1 MRFGSTVTEVGGDE
15 AVAVLEWLLPTIID
29 SSDSCHG
36 RGGRTE
42 DGMAQT
48 SPADMEAADQPD
60 ELDLG
65 LLEDFVGPRV
75 RLLWNLLSAR
85 MAEALAPYGLRPGA
99 FSALALISA
108 NPGCSQ
114 KQLAHR
120 LGMDKSAVVAIIHDL
135 DRQGLATRVRHA
147 QDRRFHA
154 LKITSKGQALLQRT
168 LPPASRPGR
177 PIREALSP
185 RELEQL
191 LSLLDRAWRA
201 LLQAE
206 RSAKSST
213 GNSRPR

>member
-1 MRFGSTVTEVGGDE
+1 MN
-15 AVAVLEWLLPTIID
+15 
-29 SSDSCHG
+29 
-36 RGGRTE
+36 
-42 DGMAQT
+42 QT
-48 SPADMEAADQPD
+48 SPEGADAPEQTE

-65 LLEDFVGPRV
+65 LLGDFVGPRV

-85 MAEALAPYGLRPGA
+85 MARALEPFGLRPGA

-147 QDRRFHA
+147 EDRRFHA
-154 LKITSKGQALLQRT
+154 LQITPKGEALLQRT
-168 LPPASRPGR
+168 LAPASRPGR
-177 PIREALSP
+177 PIRDALSP
-185 RELEQL
+185 RELDQL

-201 LLQAE
+201 LLEAE
-206 RSAKSST
+206 QNAKASA
-213 GNSRPR
+213 GHPRVR

>member
-1 MRFGSTVTEVGGDE
+1 MT
-15 AVAVLEWLLPTIID
+15 
-29 SSDSCHG
+29 
-36 RGGRTE
+36 
-42 DGMAQT
+42 QT
-48 SPADMEAADQPD
+48 SPAKEEGPDQAE

-65 LLEDFVGPRV
+65 LLADFVGPRV

-85 MAEALAPYGLRPGA
+85 MADALEPYGLRPGA

-154 LKITSKGQALLQRT
+154 LKLTPKGQALLQRT
-168 LPPASRPGR
+168 LAPASRPGR
-177 PIREALSP
+177 PIREALSL

-201 LLQAE
+201 LLEAD
-206 RSAKSST
+206 RSVKPPAGS
-213 GNSRPR
+213 PRAR